1 MSSSTTTPTAAPGN
15 GRAARPV
22 YMTEWTTDSIDTGAI
37 YDEVAKLW
45 EQVGGVLDHPRGF
58 DEVDPDVAG
67 YGGGLMRAT
76 TLNLVAVARSEKDAD
91 LIAGSVGHLKDF
103 LPSRTVIL
111 ILRLPEDGADEVIP
125 YSVRVELRDQRPE
138 DDQETNLKYETITI
152 SADAREAGRLASL
165 VSPLLMSE
173 LPNYLWWPSGDFAR
187 SPLFHDLL
195 GIVDRLIVD
204 SAQLG
209 RDVRGVAALREL
221 VDADFHHAVIG
232 DFTWLRLGTWRQLIA
247 QFFDGDDSQACLQTI
262 DSVTV
267 AYADTREDGSSGLAS
282 ALLMVGWLGS
292 RLGWEAIDPLDQR
305 AGASWVPL
313 LARNGDR
320 QRTVQVRLIS
330 DKSAMAKFS
339 LRSVE
344 LVATGEHPGRFK
356 VERTDE
362 DDMITSSELPTMP
375 LVSRMVYSRRPD
387 NEAMLGEELQRLVPD
402 RVFEEALR
410 FATRLLP

>member
-1 MSSSTTTPTAAPGN
+1 MSHPTTMPGPTSQPLY
-15 GRAARPV
+15 V
-22 YMTEWTTDSIDTGAI
+22 TEWTTDSIDTGAI
-37 YDEVAKLW
+37 YDAVAKLW
-45 EQVGGVLDHPRGF
+45 EQVGGVQDRPRGF
-58 DEVDPDVAG
+58 DEIDPDVAG

-76 TLNLVAVARSEKDAD
+76 TLNLVAVAPSEKAAE
-91 LIAGSVGHLKDF
+91 LIARSVGRLKDF

-111 ILRLPEDGADEVIP
+111 VLHAPEDGTQDTIP
-125 YSVRVELRDQRPE
+125 YSVRVELRDQAPAGQRK
-138 DDQETNLKYETITI
+138 DAGLKFETITI
-152 SADAREAGRLASL
+152 GADAREAGRLASV

-173 LPNYLWWPSGDFAR
+173 LPSYLWWPSGDFAR
-187 SPLFHDLL
+187 SPLFQDLL
-195 GIVDRLIVD
+195 AIVNRLIVD

-209 RDVRGVAALREL
+209 RDVRGVAALRNL

-232 DFTWLRLGTWRQLIA
+232 DFTWLRLGAWRQLIA
-247 QFFDGDDSQACLQTI
+247 QFFDGDDSQGSLETI
-262 DSVTV
+262 DAVTV

-282 ALLMVGWLGS
+282 ALLVVGWLGS

-344 LVATGEHPGRFK
+344 LVASGEHPGVYK

-362 DDMITSSELPTMP
+362 DDLITSSELPTMP
-375 LVSRMVYSRRPD
+375 LVSRMVYSKRPD
-387 NEAMLGEELQRLVPD
+387 NELMLAEELQRLVPD
-402 RVFEEALR
+402 RVFEDALR
-410 FATRLLP
+410 FATKLLP

>member
-1 MSSSTTTPTAAPGN
+1 MSTSTPMAPESSH
-15 GRAARPV
+15 RPV
-22 YMTEWTTDSIDTGAI
+22 YMAEWTTDSIDTGAI

-45 EQVGGVLDHPRGF
+45 EQVGGMQDRPRGF
-58 DEVDPDVAG
+58 DEIDPDVAG

-76 TLNLVAVARSEKDAD
+76 TLNLVAVAPSEKDAG
-91 LIAGSVGHLKDF
+91 LIASSVGHLRDF

-111 ILRLPEDGADEVIP
+111 ILRTSDDGAEETIP
-125 YSVRVELRDQRPE
+125 YTVRVELRDQAQGDE
-138 DDQETNLKYETITI
+138 KKDASLKFETITI
-152 SADAREAGRLASL
+152 SADAREAGRLASV

-195 GIVDRLIVD
+195 AIVDRLIVD

-209 RDVRGVAALREL
+209 RDVRGVAALRDL
-221 VDADFHHAVIG
+221 VDADFHHAIIG

-247 QFFDGDDSQACLQTI
+247 QFFDGDDSQDCLQTI

-267 AYADTREDGSSGLAS
+267 AYADTRTDGSSGLAS
-282 ALLMVGWLGS
+282 ALLIVGWLGS

-320 QRTVQVRLIS
+320 QRTLQVRLIP

-344 LVATGEHPGRFK
+344 LVATGEHPGVFK

-375 LVSRMVYSRRPD
+375 LVSRMVYSKRPD
-387 NEAMLGEELQRLVPD
+387 NESMLAEELQRLVPD

-410 FATRLLP
+410 FATHLLP

>member
-1 MSSSTTTPTAAPGN
+1 MSPSTPAPDRAAPLY
-15 GRAARPV
+15 V
-22 YMTEWTTDSIDTGAI
+22 SEWITDSIDTGAI

-45 EQVGGVLDHPRGF
+45 ERVGGVQDRPRGF

-76 TLNLVAVARSEKDAD
+76 TLNLVAVAPSEKDAG

-111 ILRLPEDGADEVIP
+111 ILRAPEDGAEETIP

-138 DDQETNLKYETITI
+138 DADNKEAVLKYETITI
-152 SADAREAGRLASL
+152 SADAREAGRLASV

-195 GIVDRLIVD
+195 QIVDRLIVD

-209 RDVRGVAALREL
+209 RDVRGVAALRDL

-247 QFFDGDDSQACLQTI
+247 QFFDGDDSQASLQTI

-305 AGASWVPL
+305 TGASWVPL

-320 QRTVQVRLIS
+320 QRSVQVRLIP

-344 LVATGEHPGRFK
+344 LVASGDHPGRFK

>member
-1 MSSSTTTPTAAPGN
+1 MSTSTTTPESE
-15 GRAARPV
+15 ARPV
-22 YMTEWTTDSIDTGAI
+22 YVTEWTTDSIDTGAI

-45 EQVGGVLDHPRGF
+45 EQVGGVLDRPRGF
-58 DEVDPDVAG
+58 DEIDPDVAG
-67 YGGGLMRAT
+67 FGGGLMRAT
-76 TLNLVAVARSEKDAD
+76 TLNLVAVAPSEKDAG
-91 LIAGSVGHLKDF
+91 LIAASVGRLKDF
-103 LPSRTVIL
+103 LPSRTVII
-111 ILRLPEDGADEVIP
+111 ILRTPEDGDEETIP
-125 YSVRVELRDQRPE
+125 YSVRVELRDQAPE
-138 DDQETNLKYETITI
+138 GEKQSELKFETITI
-152 SADAREAGRLASL
+152 SADAREAGRLASV

-195 GIVDRLIVD
+195 AIVDRLMVD

-209 RDVRGVAALREL
+209 RDVRGVAALRDL
-221 VDADFHHAVIG
+221 VDADFHHAIIG

-247 QFFDGDDSQACLQTI
+247 QFFDGEDSQASLQTI

-267 AYADTREDGSSGLAS
+267 AYAESREDGSSGLAS
-282 ALLMVGWLGS
+282 ALLTVGWLGS
-292 RLGWEAIDPLDQR
+292 RLGWEAIDQLDQR

-313 LARNGDR
+313 LARSGTT

-344 LVATGEHPGRFK
+344 LVATGEHPGVFK

-362 DDMITSSELPTMP
+362 DDLITSSELPTMP
-375 LVSRMVYSRRPD
+375 RVSRMVYSKRPD
-387 NEAMLGEELQRLVPD
+387 SESMLAEELQRLVPD